1 MQFITLSNITIV
13 LQMNRYNRNTDYK
26 FTLYVSKLSTFISK
40 GSKYS
45 CMTIYFSCRFVYF
58 QTIITNEVVLFR
70 QPKQS

>member
-40 GSKYS
+40 GSKHS